1 MSQAEALPAGMTAE
15 QTADYESR
23 ARISKAVA
31 DIDQLCSISKLKLD
45 EAFAAF
51 AVITAIKLS
60 ELPRS
65 TQIKWQKFFDAEC
78 KQQRRVKLQLNAQ
91 AESTDAGN

>member
-1 MSQAEALPAGMTAE
+1 MSEAEALPPE
-15 QTADYESR
+15 LTADQISR

-31 DIDQLCSISKLKLD
+31 DIDNLCGISKLTLD
-45 EAFAAF
+45 EAFASF

-65 TQIKWQKFFDAEC
+65 TQVKWQKFFDAEC
-78 KQQRRVKLQLNAQ
+78 KNQRRIKLQIDAQ
-91 AESTDAGN
+91 KVAANGGV